1 MKIKLYLSIVIVL
14 LFTSLQA
21 FYTETLE
28 ANTELAERDVLF
40 AGSLYS
46 AIGCQ
51 KESELLEGVSYLAEN
66 RTTGYTYS
74 SVTGK
79 NGRWYVVG
87 THPGDLI
94 KVTFTLNG
102 KIGCILQEQS
112 IQGFYNLKV
121 CMTTS
126 NSCPYEW

>member
-1 MKIKLYLSIVIVL
+1 MNAETIV
-14 LFTSLQA
+14 
-21 FYTETLE
+21 
-28 ANTELAERDVLF
+28 ANPDYADRDVLF

-46 AIGCQ
+46 LSGCQ
-51 KESELLEGVSYLAEN
+51 KESELLEGVPYLAEN
-66 RTTGYTYS
+66 RTTGHIYS
-74 SVTGK
+74 SVTEK
-79 NGRWYVVG
+79 NGRWHVIE

-102 KIGCILQEQS
+102 KIGCILENQR

-121 CMTTS
+121 CMTAS

>member
-1 MKIKLYLSIVIVL
+1 MKIKLYLSVVIVL

-21 FYTETLE
+21 FYTETIE
-28 ANTELAERDVLF
+28 ANSDLIERDVLF

-46 AIGCQ
+46 VTGCQ
-51 KESELLEGVSYLAEN
+51 KESELLEGVPYLAEN

-79 NGRWYVVG
+79 KGRWYVIG
-87 THPGDLI
+87 TLPGDLI

-112 IQGFYNLKV
+112 IQGFQNLKV
-121 CMTTS
+121 CMTSS